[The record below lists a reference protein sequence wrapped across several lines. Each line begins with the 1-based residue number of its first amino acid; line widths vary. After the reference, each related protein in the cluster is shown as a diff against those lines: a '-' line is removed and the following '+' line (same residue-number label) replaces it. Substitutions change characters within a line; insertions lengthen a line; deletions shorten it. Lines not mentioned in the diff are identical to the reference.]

1 MVVDDEAVDGIHSSP
16 CVWSPYP
23 GVQHMMLCDG

>member
-23 GVQHMMLCDG
+23 GVQHVVV